1 MDFLHW
7 LRLLVAAILASELFI
22 RLPLGQTI
30 RTASLAAGKSQ
41 RLLRSKR
48 ISDHWKERMLPRYA
62 MTIGTNSVVFFAL
75 LCLAITP
82 VVLVGLTDPAGI
94 KAWLAGLMSAG
105 DLIGLF
111 VLSLGYIAL
120 RVRLLRG

>member
-1 MDFLHW
+1 MDFSHW

-22 RLPLGQTI
+22 RLPLWQTV
-30 RTASLAAGKSQ
+30 RTASLAAEKSQ

-62 MTIGTNSVVFFAL
+62 LTLGTKSVVFFAL
-75 LCLAITP
+75 LCLAVTP

-105 DLIGLF
+105 DLTGLF

-120 RVRLLRG
+120 RVRLFRG

>member
-1 MDFLHW
+1 
-7 LRLLVAAILASELFI
+7 
-22 RLPLGQTI
+22 
-30 RTASLAAGKSQ
+30 
-41 RLLRSKR
+41 
-48 ISDHWKERMLPRYA
+48 MLPRYA
-62 MTIGTNSVVFFAL
+62 LTIGSNSVVFFAL